1 MTQAKD
7 IMTRDVVTVRESL
20 SVRDLARIL
29 SEKKI
34 SGAPVMDAEGTI
46 IGVVTENDL
55 IDQTK
60 KVHIPT
66 VMAFFD
72 SFVFLENPD
81 RLEKDLKK
89 MAASTV
95 ADICT
100 REVVTV
106 DQNTP
111 LDELAT
117 LMSEKNVHTL
127 PVMDMG
133 KMVGIIG
140 KSDIIRTLAQGSE

>member
-100 REVVTV
+100 REVVMV